1 MLRTWQEYNWT
12 MAIMHDLEE
21 EESDAENI
29 SSVDTFVKNMS
40 LTYIFNS
47 SACTLQDDGWAVS
60 YTIIPFIKTF
70 ARLLLNYANFKVI

>member
-1 MLRTWQEYNWT
+1 

-47 SACTLQDDGWAVS
+47 SACTLQDDG
-60 YTIIPFIKTF
+60 
-70 ARLLLNYANFKVI
+70 